1 MGDIS
6 WIPDT
11 IPLDKPS
18 AARIY
23 DYFLGGYHNFEIDR
37 QMGDMLVT
45 IYPNARVA
53 AHACRAFLRRAVRFL
68 VAQGIEQFLDIGSGI
83 PTVGNVH
90 EVAQGDNP
98 NARIVYV
105 DVDPVAVAHS
115 RAMLQN
121 SLRCTAIQG
130 DFCQPQEILS
140 HPDLQRLLD
149 LEQPVALLLLTM
161 LHHIVD
167 DERLFAAMR
176 VFRESLAPGSYV
188 AISHG
193 TSEKSPDGVKEK
205 VESLSSRI
213 TTPNRYRSR
222 EEIGQLFEGFDLL
235 EPGLVSMPLWR
246 PESADDPLFDQPDT
260 ALMLAGVGR
269 KR

>member
-1 MGDIS
+1 MGEAL
-6 WIPDT
+6 WIPDS

-37 QMGDMLVT
+37 QMADMLVGV
-45 IYPNARVA
+45 YPNARVA

-90 EVAQGDNP
+90 EVAQADNP
-98 NARIVYV
+98 NARVVYV
-105 DVDPVAVAHS
+105 DIDPVAVAHS
-115 RAMLQN
+115 RAMLQDDP
-121 SLRCTAIQG
+121 RTTAIQG
-130 DFCQPQEILS
+130 DFCQAEEILS

-167 DERLFAAMR
+167 DER
-176 VFRESLAPGSYV
+176 VFRGLHLFRERLAPGSFI

-193 TSEKSPDGVKEK
+193 TSEKSPGGVKET

-222 EEIGQLFEGFDLL
+222 EEIGQLFEGLDLV
-235 EPGLVSMPLWR
+235 EPGLVFMPLWW
-246 PESADDPLFDQPDT
+246 PEGPDDPLFDQPEST
-260 ALMLAGVGR
+260 LMLAGVGQ